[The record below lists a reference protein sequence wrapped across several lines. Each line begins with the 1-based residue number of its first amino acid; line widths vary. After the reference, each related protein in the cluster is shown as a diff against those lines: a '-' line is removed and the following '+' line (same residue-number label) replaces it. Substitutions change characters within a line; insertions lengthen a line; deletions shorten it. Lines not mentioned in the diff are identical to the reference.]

1 MSYRGNIKTSHLMAL
16 ALELK
21 SEIVWPLL
29 SQGEGSK
36 LYEPPKGPLVVSVFF
51 LINFIEV

>member
-1 MSYRGNIKTSHLMAL
+1 MAL

-29 SQGEGSK
+29 SQGEGSR
-36 LYEPPKGPLVVSVFF
+36 LYEPPKGPLVVSNFF
-51 LINFIEV
+51 KSILLRYNVHII